1 MYLWEIET
9 AWVGEGQREWETQN
23 PKQAPGSE
31 LSAQSPLWGLNPW
44 TVRSWPEPKS
54 ATQPTEPPRRPKTL
68 DFKVAKKEET
78 QVANQCDL
86 YVMKQL

>member
-1 MYLWEIET
+1 MEIYYLLSMWL
-9 AWVGEGQREWETQN
+9 QRY
-23 PKQAPGSE
+23 
-31 LSAQSPLWGLNPW
+31 
-44 TVRSWPEPKS
+44 
-54 ATQPTEPPRRPKTL
+54 TL